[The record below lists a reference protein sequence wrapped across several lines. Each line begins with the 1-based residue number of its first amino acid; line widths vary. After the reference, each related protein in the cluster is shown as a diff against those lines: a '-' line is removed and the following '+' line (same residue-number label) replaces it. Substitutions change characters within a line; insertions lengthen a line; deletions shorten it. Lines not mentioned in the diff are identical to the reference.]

1 VFLFLLG
8 REPVIPSGVTGH
20 SLARPVTEPRNL
32 LFAFVGPRAIVGCN
46 PMGDSLYRKSES
58 RISSLTLLLGGITAL
73 AVAHVH
79 SWRWGVGIFI
89 GSLLAWCNFR
99 WLKQGVDALTEAA
112 TAQANQKKVRVP
124 LLTYFTAAFR
134 YGLIALT
141 VYVIFRYL
149 NVPALSMV
157 IGLCALGAATMAV
170 SVHSIL
176 RPSDYEW
183 KKR

>member
-1 VFLFLLG
+1 
-8 REPVIPSGVTGH
+8 VTRH
-20 SLARPVTEPRNL
+20 SLPCRILARWITEPRNL
-32 LFAFVGPRAIVGCN
+32 QFAFVGHHAIVGCN
-46 PMGDSLYRKSES
+46 PMGDYLYRKSES
-58 RISSLTLLLGGITAL
+58 RISYLTLLLGVLTAL
-73 AVAHVH
+73 PVAYVH

-89 GSLLAWCNFR
+89 GSFLAWCNFR
-99 WLKQGVDALTEAA
+99 WLKQGADALTEAA

-124 LLTYFTAAFR
+124 LVTYFTAAFR

-149 NVPALSMV
+149 NVPVLSMV
-157 IGLCALGAATMAV
+157 VGLCALGAATIVV